1 MKMLNAENYFLFAE
15 MRLAN
20 WVGKM
25 RQARIVIRTEVW
37 SDVCLI
43 FAERNPV
50 KMLKST
56 LCHLSCCELCLVIL
70 FKDVTR
76 WDWTHMGLVTTQLLK
91 SVDEISL

>member
-1 MKMLNAENYFLFAE
+1 
-15 MRLAN
+15 
-20 WVGKM
+20 M

>member
-1 MKMLNAENYFLFAE
+1 
-15 MRLAN
+15 
-20 WVGKM
+20 M

-76 WDWTHMGLVTTQLLK
+76 WDWTHMGLVTMYYATTK
-91 SVDEISL
+91 KCRRNFAVKTAFSPPEIGTLVHFNSLH